1 MDVYFLPESPLD
13 RLETDSSF
21 SAGFPP
27 ETVDMYRCRLQQL
40 RASLNELD
48 VQRMRSLD
56 LRLLPGKEDGFC
68 SIFLCRE
75 WRLSIHL
82 LGSKPRSKVAVLEIT
97 QVNRPTRRAK

>member
-40 RASLNELD
+40 RASLNEHD

-56 LRLLPGKEDGFC
+56 LRPLPGKGAGFY
-68 SIFLCRE
+68 SIFLLRD

-82 LGSKPRSKVAVLEIT
+82 LGSKPRREVAILEIT
-97 QVNRPTRRAK
+97 QVTRPARRAT